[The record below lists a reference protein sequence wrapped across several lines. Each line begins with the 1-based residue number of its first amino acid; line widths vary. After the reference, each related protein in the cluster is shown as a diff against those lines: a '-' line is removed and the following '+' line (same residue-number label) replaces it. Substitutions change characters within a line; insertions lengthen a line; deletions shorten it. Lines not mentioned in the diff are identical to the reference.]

1 MECEIQPSGDTSGGH
16 EITVADD
23 PRVDEVGTR
32 GFNVRLARSRA

>member
-1 MECEIQPSGDTSGGH
+1 MEREVKPGGDATGGH